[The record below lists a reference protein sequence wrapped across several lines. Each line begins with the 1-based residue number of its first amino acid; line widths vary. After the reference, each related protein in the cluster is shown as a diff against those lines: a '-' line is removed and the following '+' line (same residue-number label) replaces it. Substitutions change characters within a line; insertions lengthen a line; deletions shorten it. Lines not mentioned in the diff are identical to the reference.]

1 MAKMTKSQIV
11 TALSEKT
18 GLAKKEVNG
27 FFDALAGVAYKE
39 VKKAGEF
46 VLPGFGKLVK

>member
-39 VKKAGEF
+39 VKQPENLF
-46 VLPGFGKLVK
+46 SRVLESW